1 MSQVLQIFSYHL
13 HLRSLIVFCFTFR
26 FLIHSELI
34 SVITVTSVSRYI
46 FYMWLS
52 SCFSIICQK
61 RLLFPLGCL
70 CSFVKDQLT
79 IAVSLFLGS
88 LFCSIDLFGSFDAN
102 SVVFDYC
109 FYSRSLEVEHCQS
122 FNFVLI
128 MLDILALLILHIN
141 FRFEFLS
148 DII

>member
-1 MSQVLQIFSYHL
+1 MDISCPGTIIAKTIFAP
-13 HLRSLIVFCFTFR
+13 
-26 FLIHSELI
+26 
-34 SVITVTSVSRYI
+34 
-46 FYMWLS
+46 
-52 SCFSIICQK
+52 
-61 RLLFPLGCL
+61 LFCL

-79 IAVSLFLGS
+79 ISVSLFLGS
-88 LFCSIDLFGSFDAN
+88 LFCPIDLFGSFDAN

-148 DII
+148 DIILLFLKNF